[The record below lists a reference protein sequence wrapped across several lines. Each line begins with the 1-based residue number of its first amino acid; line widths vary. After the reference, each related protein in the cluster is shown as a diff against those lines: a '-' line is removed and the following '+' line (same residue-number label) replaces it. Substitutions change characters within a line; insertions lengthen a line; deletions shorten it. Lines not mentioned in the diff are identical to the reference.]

1 MINIENEL
9 FTIIATT
16 LRNDFPDIYVSG
28 EYVSQPPS
36 FPAVS
41 IVESDNAV
49 YSAGTD
55 SGSIENFATVMYQV
69 DVYSNKRIGKKEECK
84 NIAALIDSE
93 FARLGFTRTFLN
105 HVQNANEP
113 TIYRMTGRY
122 QGVVSKDQYVYRR

>member
-1 MINIENEL
+1 MISIENEL

-16 LRNDFPDIYVSG
+16 LRNDFPGVYVSD

-41 IVESDNAV
+41 IVEADNAV
-49 YSAGTD
+49 YTPGID
-55 SGSIENFATVMYQV
+55 SGNIENFATVMYQV
-69 DVYSNKRIGKKEECK
+69 NVYSNKRIGKKNECK
-84 NIAALIDSE
+84 NISALIDSE
-93 FARLGFTRTFLN
+93 FARLGFTRTFLD
-105 HVQNANEP
+105 HIQNQNEP